1 MINNGDIEIMEIIG
15 LPSYPDDNE
24 DIPNTPDMQIE
35 AIEDA
40 FDQWLESKDTNDKTF
55 MIDSWEVMDFN
66 FNDDGLVT
74 SIEVKGCII
83 MKLVCRKDWKRESKV
98 LMRDEVIG
106 LDGKPTMNMQR
117 KINNLGV

>member
-106 LDGKPTMNMQR
+106 GRR
-117 KINNLGV
+117 K